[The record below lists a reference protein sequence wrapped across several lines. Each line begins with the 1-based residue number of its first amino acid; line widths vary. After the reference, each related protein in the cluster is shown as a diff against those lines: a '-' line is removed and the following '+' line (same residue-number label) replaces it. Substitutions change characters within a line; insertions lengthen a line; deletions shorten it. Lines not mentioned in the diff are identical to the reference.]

1 MMHYTNGNYEAFVN
15 ADKPA
20 DIEKKNRHIS
30 LEQVWLD

>member
-1 MMHYTNGNYEAFVN
+1 MMHYTNGNYEAFIN

-20 DIEKKNRHIS
+20 DIEKNRHIS